1 MFLKNMD
8 LGGRPA
14 PCGRAVGRHDRPPL
28 GHELGS
34 GAVPVP
40 CTRVRTHTP
49 VRAATPTSGQLGGVG
64 LWDLGIPQ
72 RRPLCWPHALAS
84 GGGRD
89 SRCEGEGCSAW
100 VTRVGRVVRLTAA
113 PQSSLWGE
121 LPWAQWESTPVD
133 SSVTLTC
140 SDVQARGPAQDGG
153 GGRGLPAGGALPE
166 SIAVSSEAQVCVPAQ
181 PPRHLLLS
189 LSRPRSRSVQTQ
201 IRFLSI
207 PPAGLARPSPSALLL
222 GAGRGASGSPPP
234 RRPGSDRTLPLA
246 PESRLARRPLH
257 PPPGSLQTA
266 P

>member
-1 MFLKNMD
+1 MYPCENSHACPRRD
-8 LGGRPA
+8 PHIRSAGRGGALGPRYSPGETIVLA
-14 PCGRAVGRHDRPPL
+14 
-28 GHELGS
+28 
-34 GAVPVP
+34 
-40 CTRVRTHTP
+40 TR
-49 VRAATPTSGQLGGVG
+49 
-64 LWDLGIPQ
+64 
-72 RRPLCWPHALAS
+72 
-84 GGGRD
+84 
-89 SRCEGEGCSAW
+89 
-100 VTRVGRVVRLTAA
+100 TRVGWGAGQPLRRGRVLGVGDPR
-113 PQSSLWGE
+113 
-121 LPWAQWESTPVD
+121 WEGRSPHSSTPELTVGRAALGAVGETPVH

-166 SIAVSSEAQVCVPAQ
+166 SIAASSEAQVCVPAQ